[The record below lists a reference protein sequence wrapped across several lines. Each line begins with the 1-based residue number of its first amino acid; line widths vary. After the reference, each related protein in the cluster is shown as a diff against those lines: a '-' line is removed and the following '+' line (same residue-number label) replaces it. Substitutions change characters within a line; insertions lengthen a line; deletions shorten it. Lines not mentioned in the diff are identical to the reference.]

1 MEILRTDPDHALW
14 AEYAAHLRH
23 TNQARWVLG
32 DDDQPTEPFWFL
44 GAAEDG
50 QVVGNLALKEQGISM
65 PATEWSGGVDKPLLD
80 AEGVPVRETFVMTF
94 FVEAP
99 HRRRGI
105 GRALQEA
112 AVAWTRE
119 RGCLQ
124 MRSWSSLDRP
134 ENYAMKLS
142 MGFAMHPSVHDAAGG
157 FQVSGVY
164 FVKRVDREVS
174 ESRHPGA

>member
-1 MEILRTDPDHALW
+1 MEILRVDPQHPLW
-14 AEYAAHLRH
+14 ARFAAHLHRV
-23 TNQARWVLG
+23 NQARMVL
-32 DDDQPTEPFWFL
+32 DDDDRPKEPFL
-44 GAAEDG
+44 CLVAVDG
-50 QVVGNLALKEQGISM
+50 QEVVGSLGLREQGITI
-65 PATEWSGGVDKPLLD
+65 PPTEWSGGVEKPLLD
-80 AEGVPVRETFVMTF
+80 AAGDPVRETFVMSF

-99 HRRRGI
+99 YRRRGI

-119 RGCLQ
+119 RGCAQ

-134 ENYAMKLS
+134 ENYTLKLS

-164 FVKRVDREVS
+164 FVKRVDHAAADRL
-174 ESRHPGA
+174 